1 MEVYKTKKERIFF
14 LNPTLFL
21 FFCTEGTDIRSNY
34 LLNTTIT
41 GCEEADLVLLIG
53 TNPRYEAPILNA
65 RLRKGWIHNELDV
78 GVLGPQVDLSYDYE
92 HLGDS
97 TEALQKLGDGTH
109 PFAKKLAAAK
119 RPAVIV
125 GSEMLHRPDA
135 AAVMANV
142 QKLAQNARVQSG
154 CGSSWR
160 VLNVLHKVAGQVSL
174 SLLTVIGFFYYYED
188 FLFCFRDLKNH
199 CITSRL
205 PP

>member
-1 MEVYKTKKERIFF
+1 M
-14 LNPTLFL
+14 
-21 FFCTEGTDIRSNY
+21 
-34 LLNTTIT
+34 NTTIN

-78 GVLGPQVDLSYDYE
+78 GVLGPAVDLSYDYE

-97 TEALQKLGDGTH
+97 SEALQKLGDGSH

-125 GSEMLHRPDA
+125 GSEMLNRPDA

-142 QKLAQNARVQSG
+142 QKLAQNARLQSG
-154 CGSSWR
+154 CGHDWR
-160 VLNVLHKVAGQVSL
+160 VLNVLHKVAGQVSF
-174 SLLTVIGFFYYYED
+174 GF
-188 FLFCFRDLKNH
+188 LA
-199 CITSRL
+199 
-205 PP
+205 

>member
-1 MEVYKTKKERIFF
+1 M
-14 LNPTLFL
+14 
-21 FFCTEGTDIRSNY
+21 
-34 LLNTTIT
+34 NTTIN

-78 GVLGPQVDLSYDYE
+78 GVLGPAVDLSYDYE

-142 QKLAQNARVQSG
+142 QKLAQNVRVQSG

-160 VLNVLHKVAGQVSL
+160 VLNVLHKVAGQVSSIQDTFL
-174 SLLTVIGFFYYYED
+174 QRKLHCPKSCILLQVFQKENIRQINTRQKTRKTLRFDEI
-188 FLFCFRDLKNH
+188 FLKHLKKVMFK
-199 CITSRL
+199 
-205 PP
+205 

>member
-1 MEVYKTKKERIFF
+1 M
-14 LNPTLFL
+14 
-21 FFCTEGTDIRSNY
+21 
-34 LLNTTIT
+34 NTTIN

-78 GVLGPQVDLSYDYE
+78 GVLGPAVDLSYDYE

-142 QKLAQNARVQSG
+142 QKLAQNVRVQSG

-160 VLNVLHKVAGQVSL
+160 VLNVLHKVAGQVSSIQDFSSAKTAL
-174 SLLTVIGFFYYYED
+174 SKKLHFTSGFPKRKYSSNQYAS
-188 FLFCFRDLKNH
+188 KN
-199 CITSRL
+199 
-205 PP
+205 

>member
-1 MEVYKTKKERIFF
+1 MEVYKNPPFS
-14 LNPTLFL
+14 LNPLFL
-21 FFCTEGTDIRSNY
+21 FYFCTEGTDIRSNY

-78 GVLGPQVDLSYDYE
+78 GVLGPEVDLSYDYE
-92 HLGDS
+92 HLGTS

-125 GSEMLHRPDA
+125 GSEMLHRSDA

-174 SLLTVIGFFYYYED
+174 SLLTVIGFFYHYEGLS
-188 FLFCFRDLKNH
+188 FLL
-199 CITSRL
+199 S
-205 PP
+205 

>member
-1 MEVYKTKKERIFF
+1 M
-14 LNPTLFL
+14 
-21 FFCTEGTDIRSNY
+21 
-34 LLNTTIT
+34 NTTIN

-78 GVLGPQVDLSYDYE
+78 GVLGPAVDLSYDYE

-142 QKLAQNARVQSG
+142 QKLAQNVRVQSG

-160 VLNVLHKVAGQVSL
+160 VLNVLHKVAGQVSSIQDFSSAKTAL
-174 SLLTVIGFFYYYED
+174 SIKLHFTSGFPKRKIVFVKSIRVKKLEKPYVLTRFF
-188 FLFCFRDLKNH
+188 LS
-199 CITSRL
+199 I
-205 PP
+205 